1 MEKLNPNVL
10 YNVEDRL
17 NEDVLN
23 DLPELF
29 EKYDTVELVA
39 PLDENN
45 YWLLKDFKIPEWK
58 TLRVNPT
65 ELDFDTL
72 SNERELFL
80 WTPWLRLCDDYWEEF
95 KLKEY
100 LKDDDTYWYY
110 TGELWKTLTDSGD
123 VDDIDA

>member
-45 YWLLKDFKIPEWK
+45 Y
-58 TLRVNPT
+58 
-65 ELDFDTL
+65 
-72 SNERELFL
+72 
-80 WTPWLRLCDDYWEEF
+80 
-95 KLKEY
+95 
-100 LKDDDTYWYY
+100 
-110 TGELWKTLTDSGD
+110 
-123 VDDIDA
+123 

>member
-100 LKDDDTYWYY
+100 LENDDTYWYY